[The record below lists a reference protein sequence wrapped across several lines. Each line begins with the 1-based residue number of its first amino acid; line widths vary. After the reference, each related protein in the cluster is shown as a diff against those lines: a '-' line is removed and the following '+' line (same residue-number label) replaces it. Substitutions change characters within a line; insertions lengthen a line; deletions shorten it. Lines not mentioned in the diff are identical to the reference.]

1 MVLSN
6 ILTNIRTIP
15 VKRKEGSIW
24 ANATWKKNTIMEVQ
38 SDQNFQAK
46 RLVRLEHAP
55 GYANTNISNPYITP
69 NPNALDLKL
78 VWENNVYDYV
88 MDFRAK
94 EYQAKRF
101 NYYDPVAQ
109 GPKPRGTPYSVGGN
123 YAIHM
128 V

>member
-15 VKRKEGSIW
+15 TRKREGSLW
-24 ANATWKKNTIMEVQ
+24 NNATWKKNTIMVNQ
-38 SDQNFQAK
+38 STANFHAK
-46 RLVRLEHAP
+46 RFVRMENAP
-55 GYANTNISNPYITP
+55 GYANTNISNPYIPP

-78 VWENNVYDYV
+78 TRENNVWDYV
-88 MDFRAK
+88 QDFRAK
-94 EYQAKRF
+94 ELEARRF

-109 GPKPRGTPYSVGGN
+109 GPKPRGIPYSLKGN
-123 YAIHM
+123 YTIAL

>member
-15 VKRKEGSIW
+15 TKKREGSLW
-24 ANATWKKNTIMEVQ
+24 ANATWKKNTIMINQ
-38 SDQNFQAK
+38 STNNFHAK
-46 RLVRLEHAP
+46 RLVRMENAP
-55 GYANTNISNPYITP
+55 GYANTNISNPYIRP

-78 VWENNVYDYV
+78 VKENNVYDYV

-94 EYQAKRF
+94 ELEARRF

-123 YAIHM
+123 YAIAL